1 MQRKSPRGRRLS
13 LALQGGG
20 SFGAFTWGV
29 LDRLLEE
36 PDLSFDAVSG
46 ASAGALNAV
55 VMASGLRRGGNDEA
69 RESLHRFWEQA
80 SGAPPAPKVSAAVA
94 AATRLVS
101 PYQFNPFNL
110 NPLRAIL
117 SDEVDFDGLR
127 ANPSV
132 RLLIAAT
139 RVSDGTLRIFRE
151 TELSLEV
158 ALASSCLPLLHH
170 AVTIDGEAYWD
181 GGYSANPPLVPLVA
195 ASRAVDVLLVQLV
208 PTAGTE
214 TPTTS
219 DGIAKRSLQITFNTP
234 LVRDLESLG
243 AMIRLAANDREGSSL
258 SRKLRRLR
266 LHHIRAE
273 NEVPALADASALD
286 RDWNF
291 LLQLRDAGRH
301 AADQWLLSAP

>member
-1 MQRKSPRGRRLS
+1 MRFIRSISVTKPAGRS
-13 LALQGGG
+13 
-20 SFGAFTWGV
+20 
-29 LDRLLEE
+29 
-36 PDLSFDAVSG
+36 
-46 ASAGALNAV
+46 
-55 VMASGLRRGGNDEA
+55 
-69 RESLHRFWEQA
+69 
-80 SGAPPAPKVSAAVA
+80 
-94 AATRLVS
+94 
-101 PYQFNPFNL
+101 
-110 NPLRAIL
+110 
-117 SDEVDFDGLR
+117 
-127 ANPSV
+127 
-132 RLLIAAT
+132 T

-208 PTAGTE
+208 PTTGTE
-214 TPTTS
+214 TPTAS
-219 DGIAKRSLQITFNTP
+219 DEIAKRSLQITFNTP

-243 AMIRLAANDREGSSL
+243 AMIQLAANDGEGSSL